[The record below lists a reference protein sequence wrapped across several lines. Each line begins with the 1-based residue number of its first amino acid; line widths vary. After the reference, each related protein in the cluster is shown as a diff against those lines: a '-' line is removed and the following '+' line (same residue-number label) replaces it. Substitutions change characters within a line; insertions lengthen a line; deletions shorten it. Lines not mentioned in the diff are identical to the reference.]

1 MHAVNGALCVRGCAQ
16 CGSSP
21 CDSCARIRDKLC
33 PNLPNNAKK
42 KNKMKVKKIDGR
54 VQSWED
60 LMKRMVA
67 KEVHGRHVE
76 ARAT

>member
-1 MHAVNGALCVRGCAQ
+1 
-16 CGSSP
+16 
-21 CDSCARIRDKLC
+21 
-33 PNLPNNAKK
+33 
-42 KNKMKVKKIDGR
+42 MKVKKIDGR